1 MPPGPLR
8 RTPKSSRWAL
18 LLPLAMVVL
27 AGCSE
32 GSPNEQ
38 SEELADQWLRSA
50 STSEAAVLRDSRV
63 SDSEYAQAV
72 EDTASCLND
81 LGLDT
86 GAVHDSPDGIRKQF
100 LVIQGDYTTAE
111 GDAAWRQCWEEHLDG
126 IESVYL
132 AQHAQWDADPNA
144 LDQELL
150 DCLSSTGLTDLPTG
164 MTDAEVFQ
172 ALRSA
177 DARTEAWV
185 CRELWLIAQ
194 GALGATPPD

>member
-1 MPPGPLR
+1 MPPGTLR
-8 RTPKSSRWAL
+8 RKPTSSRWAPL
-18 LLPLAMVVL
+18 LAWTMMVL

-32 GSPNEQ
+32 ASSNEQ
-38 SEELADQWLRSA
+38 SERIADQWLRSA
-50 STSEAAVLRDSRV
+50 STYEAAVLTDSRV
-63 SDSEYAQAV
+63 SDGEYTEAV
-72 EDTASCLND
+72 EDTASCLNG

-86 GAVHDSPDGIRKQF
+86 GAVHDLPDGIRKQF
-100 LVIQGDYTTAE
+100 LVIQGNYTTAE
-111 GDAAWRQCWEEHLDG
+111 GDAAWRQCWEEHLDA

-132 AQHAQWDADPNA
+132 AQQARWDADPNA

-150 DCLSSTGLTDLPTG
+150 DCLSSTGLTDLPKG